1 MATLVAFASLPFGLR
16 GGEYRIATPA
26 GMLTVYVSELRF
38 NPLITITSRP
48 ELAQMIPLSGEGEG
62 FTSYSWY
69 DHPFVLRVLFGRNV
83 ASLGSINSYAS
94 IVRPLPDSWGL
105 DNEAA
110 LEKRRE
116 EFAEQAL
123 IAFNN
128 LIAVVR
134 QKARLYHIFDLSRE
148 DIDVSVRRED
158 GTMLREDPLQASLAK
173 KEEES
178 GAGLDLVHQPDEW
191 YLELRARLQEPE
203 PVSLSE
209 SLMMEAERAL
219 LQRFPGQAIA
229 TCHTAIEAAASAL
242 LTQRMIRRNVPDKEI
257 DYVLSTKSLTAKLD
271 ILLQTYTGFSLK
283 RDNRLLWNSFN
294 QLNDLRNDAAHR
306 GKRPSV
312 ADAQFA
318 IDTAREVLRWLEGV
332 RSRNK

>member
-16 GGEYRIATPA
+16 GGEYQITTPVGTFTA
-26 GMLTVYVSELRF
+26 QVSDLRF

-48 ELAQMIPLSGEGEG
+48 ELAQMIPASGEGEG

-94 IVRPLPDSWGL
+94 IVRPLSESL
-105 DNEAA
+105 DLNDEAA
-110 LEKRRE
+110 LEKERE
-116 EFAEQAL
+116 AFAEQAL
-123 IAFNN
+123 TAFNN

-134 QKARLYHIFDLSRE
+134 QKARLYHVFDLSRE

-158 GTMLREDPLQASLAK
+158 GTVIREDPLQASLAK

-178 GAGLDLVHQPDEW
+178 NAGLDLVHQPDEW
-191 YLELRARLQEPE
+191 YLELRTMLQEPE

-229 TCHTAIEAAASAL
+229 TCHTAIEAAVSAL
-242 LTQRMIRRNVPDKEI
+242 LTKRMIRRNVPDKEI

-271 ILLQTYTGFSLK
+271 ILLQTYAGFSLK
-283 RDNRLLWNSFN
+283 RDNRPLWNAFN

-318 IDTAREVLRWLEGV
+318 IDTAREVLHWLEGV
-332 RSRNK
+332 RARNK